1 MPHHEPALADLIGPE
16 GRRGFKPPLPL
27 IALAILVVVV
37 LGFVVFNLVM
47 RSLAGDG
54 VSNAQ
59 IVSPSEIRFDY
70 LRASTC
76 SDLTFEYKFFDLF
89 GRQVQA
95 FPDFTSRQVEG
106 GVTAYLNITMD
117 PSQPIDAAAVRFEAD
132 ATCHD

>member
-1 MPHHEPALADLIGPE
+1 MPHHEPALADLIEPE
-16 GRRGFKPPLPL
+16 GRRGFKPSLPL
-27 IALAILVVVV
+27 IALAILIVVAV
-37 LGFVVFNLVM
+37 GFVVFNLVM

-76 SDLTFEYKFFDLF
+76 NDLTFEYRFFDLF

-95 FPDFTSRQVEG
+95 FPDFTSRQIEG
-106 GVTAYLNITMD
+106 GVTAYLNITLD

>member
-1 MPHHEPALADLIGPE
+1 MADLIEPE

-27 IALAILVVVV
+27 IALAILIVVAA
-37 LGFVVFNLVM
+37 GFVVFNLVM

-76 SDLTFEYKFFDLF
+76 NDLTFEYRFFDLF

-95 FPDFTSRQVEG
+95 FPDFTSRQIEG
-106 GVTAYLNITMD
+106 GVTAYLNITLD